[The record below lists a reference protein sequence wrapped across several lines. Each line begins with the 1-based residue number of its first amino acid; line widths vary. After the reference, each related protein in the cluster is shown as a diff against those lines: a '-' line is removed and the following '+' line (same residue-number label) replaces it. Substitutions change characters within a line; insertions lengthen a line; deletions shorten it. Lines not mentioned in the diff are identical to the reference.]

1 MSTRPHDT
9 SHAAHDLQVRL
20 YRSMPDERRAELALE
35 MSDDARRVTAEGI
48 RQRHPEYSE
57 VEVRRALV
65 ALLYGRNVAAKIW
78 PGSPVP
84 RP

>member
-9 SHAAHDLQVRL
+9 SRAAHDVQVRL
-20 YRSMPDERRAELALE
+20 YRSMPDERRAALALE

-65 ALLYGRNVAAKIW
+65 ALLYGRKVAEKVW